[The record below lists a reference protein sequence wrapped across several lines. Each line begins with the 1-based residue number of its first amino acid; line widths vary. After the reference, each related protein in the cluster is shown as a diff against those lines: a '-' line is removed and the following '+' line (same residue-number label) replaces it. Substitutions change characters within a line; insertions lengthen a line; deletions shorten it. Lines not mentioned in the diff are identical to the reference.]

1 MLRRDALRLLVASA
15 LNGRLAHG
23 QDPGRPLRKQGRGVL
38 ARFDEIVEEIL
49 QEHRIAGASLAIAK
63 DGRLVLARGYGLAD
77 VNTRKPVTPETLFST
92 ASVSKP
98 ITAVAI
104 LKLVEEGKLRL
115 EAHLVDLFID
125 LQPLEGKRPAD
136 PRFRD
141 INVYQML
148 YHGSGI
154 ARDIRKPQH
163 ESKVKDQARDDDDE
177 ATDDII
183 AVYRTALSRPLQFA
197 PGSDHRYSNAAFV
210 ILQLVIE
217 RASGQPYEAFVR
229 EQILRPLGITRMVME
244 TNAYIPEETRRYTNG
259 PDGLRPVVGHRA
271 SNWLATPTDLIR
283 FLTSV
288 DGSRGRP
295 ILSPRMRGLMLAI
308 PPAPIK
314 PNAQGRHVGLG
325 WDAVQSTGGGFRYS
339 KNGGKAGVRAWLE
352 HIPRRIDW
360 AFQFNTGEQANPDG
374 KNPAALTE
382 AARRI
387 SEAAESLKQW
397 PEIDLFGRT

>member
-1 MLRRDALRLLVASA
+1 MLRRDALRLLVTAA
-15 LNGRLAHG
+15 CTGRLAHG
-23 QDPGRPLRKQGRGVL
+23 QDPGRPQRKQGRGVL

-77 VNTRKPVTPETLFST
+77 VDARKPVTPETLFST

-104 LKLVEEGKLRL
+104 LKLVDEGKLRL
-115 EAHLVDLFID
+115 DAHLVDIFAD

-136 PRFRD
+136 PRFRE
-141 INVYQML
+141 ISVHQML

-154 ARDIRKPQH
+154 ARDIAKPRH
-163 ESKVKDQARDDDDE
+163 EPKAKDDDDDE
-177 ATDDII
+177 ASEDTIT
-183 AVYRTALSRPLQFA
+183 VYRTAMSRPLQFA

-217 RASGQPYEAFVR
+217 RASGQPYETFVR
-229 EQILRPLGITRMVME
+229 QQILRPSGITRMVME
-244 TNAYIPEETRRYTNG
+244 TNASIPEETRRYILGTK
-259 PDGLRPVVGHRA
+259 GLQPVLGHKA
-271 SNWLATPTDLIR
+271 SNWLATPTDLMR
-283 FLTSV
+283 FLTAV

-295 ILSPRMRGLMLAI
+295 ILSPKVRTLMLSV

-314 PNAQGRHVGLG
+314 PNPQGRHVGLG
-325 WDAVQSTGGGFRYS
+325 WDAVQRTPEGFRYS

-352 HIPRRIDW
+352 HLPGGIAW

-387 SEAAESLKQW
+387 NEAAESLKRW
-397 PEIDLFGRT
+397 PEMDLFGRT

>member
-1 MLRRDALRLLVASA
+1 MLRRDALRLLVTSA
-15 LNGRLAHG
+15 ITGRLAHG
-23 QDPGRPLRKQGRGVL
+23 QEPGRPQRKQGRGVL
-38 ARFDEIVEEIL
+38 PRFDEIVEEIL
-49 QEHRIAGASLAIAK
+49 QEHRIAGASLGIAK

-77 VNTRKPVTPETLFST
+77 VDARKPVTSETLFST

-104 LKLVEEGKLRL
+104 LKLVDEGKLRL
-115 EAHLVDLFID
+115 EARLVELFADLK
-125 LQPLEGKRPAD
+125 PLDGPRPAD
-136 PRFRD
+136 PRFRE
-141 INVYQML
+141 ITVHQML

-154 ARDIRKPQH
+154 VRDIAKTRH
-163 ESKVKDQARDDDDE
+163 DSKAKEQARDDDDE
-177 ATDDII
+177 ASEDVIT
-183 AVYRTALSRPLQFA
+183 VYRTALSRPLQFA

-210 ILQLVIE
+210 ILQLVVE

-229 EQILRPLGITRMVME
+229 QQILRPMGITRMVME
-244 TNAYIPEETRRYTNG
+244 TDAYIPEETRRYLLG
-259 PDGLRPVVGHRA
+259 PNGLRPVLGHKA
-271 SNWLATPTDLIR
+271 SNWLATPTDLMR

-295 ILSPRMRGLMLAI
+295 ILSPRLRTLMLAV

-325 WDAVQSTGGGFRYS
+325 WDAVQHTPEGVRYS

-352 HIPRRIDW
+352 HLPGGIDW
-360 AFQFNTGEQANPDG
+360 AFQFNTGEQANPDS

-387 SEAAESLKQW
+387 SEAATSLKRW
-397 PEIDLFGRT
+397 PDINLFA

>member
-1 MLRRDALRLLVASA
+1 MLRRDALRLLVASTIT
-15 LNGRLAHG
+15 GRLAHG
-23 QDPGRPLRKQGRGVL
+23 QDPGRPQRKQGRGVL
-38 ARFDEIVEEIL
+38 PRFDEIVEEIL
-49 QEHRIAGASLAIAK
+49 QEHRIAGASLGIAK

-77 VNTRKPVTPETLFST
+77 VDARKPVTPETLFST

-104 LKLVEEGKLRL
+104 LKLVDEGKLRL
-115 EAHLVDLFID
+115 EARLVDLFAD
-125 LQPLEGKRPAD
+125 LKPLDGPRPAD
-136 PRFRD
+136 PRFRE
-141 INVYQML
+141 VTVHQML

-154 ARDIRKPQH
+154 VRDIAKPRH
-163 ESKVKDQARDDDDE
+163 DSKARDDDDE
-177 ATDDII
+177 ASEDII
-183 AVYRTALSRPLQFA
+183 TVYRTALSRPLQFA

-210 ILQLVIE
+210 ILQLVVE

-229 EQILRPLGITRMVME
+229 QHILRPMGITRMVME
-244 TNAYIPEETRRYTNG
+244 TDAYIPEETRRYLLG
-259 PDGLRPVVGHRA
+259 PKGLRPVLGHKA
-271 SNWLATPTDLIR
+271 SNWLTTPTDMMR

-295 ILSPRMRGLMLAI
+295 ILSPRLRTLMLAV

-325 WDAVQSTGGGFRYS
+325 WDAVQRTPEGFRYS

-352 HIPRRIDW
+352 HLPGGIDW
-360 AFQFNTGEQANPDG
+360 AFQFNTGEQANPDS

-387 SEAAESLKQW
+387 SETAESLKRW
-397 PEIDLFGRT
+397 PDINLFV